1 MPTEIT
7 IPYIKSEGYRTVLV
21 DGVVIA
27 GVATGTLDRVVVHLS
42 RIDDVPTAEKAIL
55 RDDGVV
61 DFESNAPIETAR
73 QKTVEFSAEMRPDTA
88 LRLVRSLLIT
98 LARLPDARKALYGIP
113 KDLSV
118 PEPVAMAFPT

>member
-7 IPYIKSEGYRTVLV
+7 IPYVKSEGYRAVLV
-21 DGVVIA
+21 DGVAIA
-27 GVATGTLDRVVVHLS
+27 GVATGTLDRVVLHFS
-42 RIDDVPTAEKAIL
+42 RIDDVPTGEKAIL

-61 DFESNAPIETAR
+61 DLLSNVSIEASR

-88 LRLVRSLLIT
+88 LRLASTLLRT

-113 KDLSV
+113 KDLTV
-118 PEPVAMAFPT
+118 PEPVAVAFPT